1 MQGNRQDTRIDP
13 TPGSQTK
20 NLVFGGRVKN
30 FNLALN
36 FFAYLIILSSRGILY
51 SFSLV
56 SIIGIGVCQDIF
68 AFKLEQL
75 ELCALICFFVHLSF
89 LLDCRNRCLPPD
101 CSDRAPR
108 RVPSCCRSFFRI
120 ADTP

>member
-56 SIIGIGVCQDIF
+56 SIIGM
-68 AFKLEQL
+68 
-75 ELCALICFFVHLSF
+75 
-89 LLDCRNRCLPPD
+89 
-101 CSDRAPR
+101 
-108 RVPSCCRSFFRI
+108 
-120 ADTP
+120 